1 MVNGLE
7 YKKMGGGKLPFVIN
21 LLVLIIVFVIV
32 FLIAYFLGR
41 KFKRLIL
48 KENDLIGII
57 CSIGIIITFFIIK
70 EFFLS
75 SDKSFRD
82 AVSFGVMYGLAF
94 GIGNRGRQKNN

>member
-1 MVNGLE
+1 M
-7 YKKMGGGKLPFVIN
+7 PIVIN
-21 LLVLIIVFVIV
+21 LLGLTIGCGA
-32 FLIAYFLGR
+32 AYFLGR

-57 CSIGIIITFFIIK
+57 CGIGIITTFFFIK

-75 SDKSFRD
+75 SDKSFLA
-82 AVSFGVMYGLAF
+82 AVSFGVTYGLAF